1 MTDYWQIISLINEIL
16 TIYLCDTFKIDFIKE
31 ELKKDRDDCSADVIK
46 TRIGNDDSD
55 FPFFSICIYRDEIN
69 ISVDD
74 LVYDHNV
81 DFKHSWRILFK
92 FDNENIS
99 SITIKCLSPLNNK
112 DFLGFKEAFNSD
124 ARKRISQIEKIVWG
138 YKLNEDY
145 VVESKAQIV
154 PKKEKDEGCYLQ
166 HTELHI
172 DIHQETKTDD
182 IKSIFIN
189 SEDIEAAVNVD
200 PCAGGILDPM
210 TPHTDA
216 NQSNNDP
223 LSEKT
228 EKRLRGWERMLE
240 DIKSDEAIM
249 KKIDIRNIDSL
260 WNGLVELFSQ
270 EHYSD
275 CIKSETSIEYTLYF
289 ERYFMSYKNRD
300 FSKERITFDLD
311 KEEHFIRCRGYIDNS
326 DEPTW
331 FLTFIYTEENGL
343 VGIYATSLRKLEM
356 LKLVH
361 FSHVRDLII
370 RLADAGFLDK
380 SVV

>member
-182 IKSIFIN
+182 IKSISI
-189 SEDIEAAVNVD
+189 
-200 PCAGGILDPM
+200 
-210 TPHTDA
+210 
-216 NQSNNDP
+216 NNDP
-223 LSEKT
+223 LPEKT
-228 EKRLRGWERMLE
+228 EKKLRGWERMLE

-289 ERYFMSYKNRD
+289 ERYFMAYKNRD

-311 KEEHFIRCRGYIDNS
+311 KEEHFIRCRGYIDNN
-326 DEPTW
+326 DEPAW

-361 FSHVRDLII
+361 FSHVRDLIR